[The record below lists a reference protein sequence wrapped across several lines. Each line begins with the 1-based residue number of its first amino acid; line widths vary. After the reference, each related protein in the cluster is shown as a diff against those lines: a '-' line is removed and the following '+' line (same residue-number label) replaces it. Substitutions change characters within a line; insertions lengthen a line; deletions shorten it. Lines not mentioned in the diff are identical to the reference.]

1 MHPEQRRVIDRG
13 IAQSLK
19 EFKQGRSYGPFETH
33 TEFIASLHKEAKK
46 PRGKKSKR
54 AAR

>member
-1 MHPEQRRVIDRG
+1 VIDRG